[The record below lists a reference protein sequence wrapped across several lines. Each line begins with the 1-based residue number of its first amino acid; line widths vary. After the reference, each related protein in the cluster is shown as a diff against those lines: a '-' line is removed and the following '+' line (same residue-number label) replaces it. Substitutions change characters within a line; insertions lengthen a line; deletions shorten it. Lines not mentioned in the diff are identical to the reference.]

1 LDDWKDYKR
10 VFLTLA
16 TPGSLW
22 LLVFFV
28 IPMMFPFVLSFS
40 SKAVVNGETSAT
52 DYEYFNTLGNY
63 TASLGADYL
72 VLLWR
77 AVWTSVVATFVCLL
91 VAYPL
96 AVAVCFA
103 PAKWRPLLL
112 LSLVLPFWINLLIR
126 TYAIYTI
133 FRTTGIVNQAFGLVG
148 LGPFEMMNNSG
159 AVVMGLVYV
168 YLPFMVLPLYSTI
181 EKLDRS
187 FLEASLDLG
196 ATQAKTF
203 WNVTLPLTMP
213 GVITGIILV
222 FIPCLGTFLI
232 SDRLGGPNDIT
243 IANTIEQQFLEANNW
258 PFGSALSF
266 ILMYATF
273 IALMIRSY
281 VAKRSTGVDD
291 DRIVCAQPGVSL
303 RADRFARHFLVQC

>member
-1 LDDWKDYKR
+1 MDDWKDYKR

-22 LLVFFV
+22 LALFFIV
-28 IPMMFPFVLSFS
+28 PMAFLFVLSFS
-40 SKAVVNGETSAT
+40 SKAMVGGETSST
-52 DYEYFNTLGNY
+52 VYDYFNTVTNY
-63 TASLGADYL
+63 TAAAGSDYL

-77 AVWTSVVATFVCLL
+77 AVWTSVVATFVCLI

-103 PAKWRPLLL
+103 PPRYRAGLLL
-112 LSLVLPFWINLLIR
+112 LLVLPFWINLLIR

-133 FRTTGIVNQAFGLVG
+133 FRTTGVVNQAFGLIG

-159 AVVMGLVYV
+159 AVIMGLVYV

-196 ATQAKTF
+196 ASQATTF
-203 WNVTLPLTMP
+203 WRITWPLTLP

-273 IALMIRSY
+273 FALMIRAFI
-281 VAKRSTGVDD
+281 AKRSVGVD
-291 DRIVCAQPGVSL
+291 A
-303 RADRFARHFLVQC
+303 

>member
-1 LDDWKDYKR
+1 LDEWKDYKR
-10 VFLTLA
+10 VFVTLA
-16 TPGSLW
+16 TPGSFW
-22 LLVFFV
+22 LLVFFI
-28 IPMMFPFVLSFS
+28 IPMAFLFVLSFS
-40 SKAVVNGETSAT
+40 SKAVVDGETSST
-52 DYEYFNTLGNY
+52 VYDYLNTFANY
-63 TASLGADYL
+63 TSAAGSDYL

-77 AVWTSVVATFVCLL
+77 AVWTSVVATFVCLV

-103 PAKWRPLLL
+103 APRWRPLLL
-112 LSLVLPFWINLLIR
+112 LLLILPFWINLLIR

-133 FRTTGIVNQAFGLVG
+133 FRTTGVVNQAFGLVG

-159 AVVMGLVYV
+159 AVIMGLVYV

-187 FLEASLDLG
+187 YLEASLDLG
-196 ATQAKTF
+196 ASQATTF
-203 WNVTLPLTMP
+203 WRITWPLTLP

-273 IALMIRSY
+273 AALMIRAF
-281 VAKRSTGVDD
+281 VAKRSAGVD
-291 DRIVCAQPGVSL
+291 A
-303 RADRFARHFLVQC
+303 

>member
-1 LDDWKDYKR
+1 MDEWKDYKR

-16 TPGSLW
+16 TPGTLW
-22 LLVFFV
+22 LALFFI
-28 IPMMFPFVLSFS
+28 IPMAFLFVLSFS
-40 SKAVVNGETSAT
+40 SKAVVDGETSST
-52 DYEYFNTLGNY
+52 VYDYFNTVKNY
-63 TASLGADYL
+63 TSAAGSDYL

-77 AVWTSVVATFVCLL
+77 AVWTSVVATFVCLV

-103 PAKWRPLLL
+103 PPRYRPILLL
-112 LSLVLPFWINLLIR
+112 LLVLPFWINLLIR

-133 FRTTGIVNQAFGLVG
+133 FRTTGVVNQAFGLVG

-159 AVVMGLVYV
+159 AVIMGLVYV

-196 ATQAKTF
+196 ASQATTF
-203 WNVTLPLTMP
+203 WRITWPLTLP
-213 GVITGIILV
+213 GVITGVILV

-273 IALMIRSY
+273 FALMVRAF
-281 VAKRSTGVDD
+281 VAKRSVGVD
-291 DRIVCAQPGVSL
+291 A
-303 RADRFARHFLVQC
+303 

>member
-16 TPGSLW
+16 TPGTLW
-22 LLVFFV
+22 LALFFI
-28 IPMMFPFVLSFS
+28 IPMAFLFVLSFS
-40 SKAVVNGETSAT
+40 SKAVVDGETSSTAY
-52 DYEYFNTLGNY
+52 DYLNTISNY
-63 TASLGADYL
+63 TSAAGSDYL

-103 PAKWRPLLL
+103 APRYRPVLLL
-112 LSLVLPFWINLLIR
+112 LLVLPFWINLLIR

-133 FRTTGIVNQAFGLVG
+133 FRTTGVVNQAFGLIG

-159 AVVMGLVYV
+159 AVIMGLVYV

-196 ATQAKTF
+196 ASQATTF
-203 WNVTLPLTMP
+203 WRITWPLTFP

-222 FIPCLGTFLI
+222 FIPSLGTFLI

-266 ILMYATF
+266 ILMYTTF
-273 IALMIRSY
+273 FALMVRAFL
-281 VAKRSTGVDD
+281 AKRSVGVD
-291 DRIVCAQPGVSL
+291 A
-303 RADRFARHFLVQC
+303 

>member
-1 LDDWKDYKR
+1 MQGLAILDDWKDYKR

-16 TPGSLW
+16 TPGSFW
-22 LLVFFV
+22 LFVFFI
-28 IPMMFPFVLSFS
+28 IPMLLPFVLSFS
-40 SKAVVNGETSAT
+40 SKAVVNGETSVT
-52 DYEYFNTLGNY
+52 DYDYINTIGNY
-63 TASLGADYL
+63 TAALGRDYL

-77 AVWTSVVATFVCLL
+77 AVWTSVVATFICLA

-103 PAKWRPLLL
+103 PQKWRPLLL
-112 LSLVLPFWINLLIR
+112 LLLILPFWINLLIR
-126 TYAIYTI
+126 TYAIYSI
-133 FRTTGIVNQAFGLVG
+133 FRTTGVVNQAFHLIG
-148 LGPFEMMNNSG
+148 LGPFEMMNNAG
-159 AVVMGLVYV
+159 AVIMGLVYV

-213 GVITGIILV
+213 GVVTGIIVV

-273 IALMIRSY
+273 IALMIRAF
-281 VAKRSTGVDD
+281 VAKRSAGVD
-291 DRIVCAQPGVSL
+291 A
-303 RADRFARHFLVQC
+303 